1 MSVQMMAAP
10 VSPEAVDLP
19 RRMHSD
25 DLDLDTIDRA
35 LDQGD
40 METVR
45 EHLGIDQRAW
55 YWLLRNL

>member
-10 VSPEAVDLP
+10 VSPETADLP
-19 RRMHSD
+19 RRTYD
-25 DLDLDTIDRA
+25 DLDLDTIDQA

-40 METVR
+40 LETVR
-45 EHLGIDQRAW
+45 EHLGIDRGAW